1 MKCSTT
7 IGKGLEETLK
17 NIHKHTTP
25 FAPTFIIISDYEEEQ
40 VKEKATKEIEWVLQL
55 VCHNPSLGRGEF
67 CEFVF
72 VHAPKVLQLRIN
84 ELVVWFVHVL
94 VNN

>member
-1 MKCSTT
+1 LKCSTT

-17 NIHKHTTP
+17 NLHKHTTP
-25 FAPTFIIISDYEEEQ
+25 SAPTFLIINDSEEEQ
-40 VKEKATKEIEWVLQL
+40 VEDKATKEVEWVLQL
-55 VCHNPSLGRGEF
+55 ICHNPSLGCGEF
-67 CEFVF
+67 YEFVF
-72 VHAPKVLQLRIN
+72 VHAPKVLQLHIN